1 MGSVEADGNLV
12 SSEPT
17 EVLFLGHFGVQFR
30 VTGQTLPALNFNFRT
45 FGVLFGLIGV

>member
-17 EVLFLGHFGVQFR
+17 EVLGLGHFGVQFR
-30 VTGQTLPALNFNFRT
+30 VTGVWLLTLH
-45 FGVLFGLIGV
+45 